1 MRIPTSP
8 HLSNRKET
16 ATVSLSSTLALD
28 FAAPNGIG
36 DGIKDQEA
44 RFSGSLS
51 RVNSAVETITVSAPP
66 HFDGNVSFTVNDQ
79 GEQGLGGS
87 LEDLHTV
94 GLNLRA
100 GSIPNLV
107 AVDPPS
113 APIDGGK
120 IASVTG
126 NNFDADNLEC
136 LWGSNLTTI
145 ATKISSNQVHCLI
158 PPHGVGLI
166 PLYIRTG
173 VGFLSNKLQFT
184 YEISPFI
191 AKVYPTNGPIN
202 GGTRIVVS
210 GENMR
215 SSDKLSCQLGDKVVK
230 AKYISSSAIECN
242 TPPSAKAGSVLLRI
256 SNNGHHFSSS
266 SQQFSYYAPAVVNAI
281 SPSIGPSIGKTRI
294 FLRALNLMNSSSLSC
309 KFGKTTTK
317 AVFISQTRCTCISP
331 PYKISSGVL
340 PRTVSIQI
348 SNNGIDFV
356 SSSRTFT
363 YLYQVSVTSISPKHG
378 ALEGGTRVI
387 VRGSHFVNNEVLAC
401 KFGDIVV
408 AASFV
413 TTSELVCLSPSHNVG
428 RVAVEVSTNR
438 VDYSGNGVLYTFK
451 MQSSVSFIEPRLGPK
466 SGGTLVTV
474 HGNNFIQ
481 GTNFYCRF
489 GETSRGVVK
498 GTWLATS
505 LIQCISPPSSH
516 PSTKAVYV
524 STNLVDF
531 TRKSVKAFFVHTREL
546 ELKSLAPT
554 NGPAFGGTNVS
565 IFGENFY
572 PLPSGAILRCRFG
585 QKVVAAYIVT
595 PYQLACVTPTFRW
608 QIM

>member
-1 MRIPTSP
+1 M
-8 HLSNRKET
+8 
-16 ATVSLSSTLALD
+16 SL
-28 FAAPNGIG
+28 
-36 DGIKDQEA
+36 
-44 RFSGSLS
+44 
-51 RVNSAVETITVSAPP
+51 
-66 HFDGNVSFTVNDQ
+66 
-79 GEQGLGGS
+79 
-87 LEDLHTV
+87 
-94 GLNLRA
+94 
-100 GSIPNLV
+100 
-107 AVDPPS
+107 
-113 APIDGGK
+113 
-120 IASVTG
+120 
-126 NNFDADNLEC
+126 
-136 LWGSNLTTI
+136 
-145 ATKISSNQVHCLI
+145 
-158 PPHGVGLI
+158 
-166 PLYIRTG
+166 
-173 VGFLSNKLQFT
+173 
-184 YEISPFI
+184 
-191 AKVYPTNGPIN
+191 
-202 GGTRIVVS
+202 
-210 GENMR
+210 
-215 SSDKLSCQLGDKVVK
+215 
-230 AKYISSSAIECN
+230 
-242 TPPSAKAGSVLLRI
+242 
-256 SNNGHHFSSS
+256 HH
-266 SQQFSYYAPAVVNAI
+266 I
-281 SPSIGPSIGKTRI
+281 
-294 FLRALNLMNSSSLSC
+294 
-309 KFGKTTTK
+309 
-317 AVFISQTRCTCISP
+317 
-331 PYKISSGVL
+331 KISSGVL

-413 TTSELVCLSPSHNVG
+413 TSSELICLSPSHNVG

-451 MQSSVSFIEPRLGPK
+451 MQSTVSFIEPRLGPI

-498 GTWLATS
+498 GTWVATS

-531 TRKSVKAFFVHTREL
+531 TRKSVKAFFTHTREL

-554 NGPAFGGTNVS
+554 SGPAFGGTNVS
-565 IFGENFY
+565 VFGENFY
-572 PLPSGAILRCRFG
+572 PLPSGAKLRCRFG

-595 PYQLACVTPTFRW
+595 PYQLACATPTFSLPNHVNQAKVNVSVSLNGAQYTVMHGQYSIYRDVEVSEILPTFGPSDGGTTVEIDGTNFFCFINRTNVGLGTYLFHSSINR
-608 QIM
+608 QH